1 MPKSILVDLPAVRQS
16 AELNSAPVPLLER
29 LEAYLNRSAGFVLLM
44 PAVLLIASLAI
55 FPLFIS
61 LYISLARLKF
71 IKGGFELKFVG
82 LANYAKLLVGL
93 DREHFVG
100 RLASPGWIGWSS
112 YALLVCLLGWLFLN
126 YWQRGAV
133 QASGV
138 VWRLLGCGISL
149 LIGWYTVHTLAPN
162 GRPGTLIVTMIFVFG
177 GVAAQFLAGLGL
189 AILCAQHFSGRRFF
203 RVVFL
208 LPMMITPVGI
218 GYMFRML
225 ADTSKGPLKPLWV
238 MLGLENTSWVQSA
251 WGARAAVMVGDFW
264 QWTPF
269 MFIVLLAALESQSVE
284 EVEAAVVDGATF
296 WQIFRH
302 ITIPAI
308 LPVSSTVVLIRMIE
322 AFKIIDLPN
331 ILTNGGPGTATESV
345 TLHAYSLWRRLDIG
359 GSAAVGYLLLVL
371 VTFFAVSYAN
381 FIRPRHTVE

>member
-1 MPKSILVDLPAVRQS
+1 
-16 AELNSAPVPLLER
+16 
-29 LEAYLNRSAGFVLLM
+29 
-44 PAVLLIASLAI
+44 
-55 FPLFIS
+55 
-61 LYISLARLKF
+61 
-71 IKGGFELKFVG
+71 
-82 LANYAKLLVGL
+82 
-93 DREHFVG
+93 
-100 RLASPGWIGWSS
+100 
-112 YALLVCLLGWLFLN
+112 
-126 YWQRGAV
+126 
-133 QASGV
+133 
-138 VWRLLGCGISL
+138 
-149 LIGWYTVHTLAPN
+149 
-162 GRPGTLIVTMIFVFG
+162 
-177 GVAAQFLAGLGL
+177 
-189 AILCAQHFSGRRFF
+189 
-203 RVVFL
+203 
-208 LPMMITPVGI
+208 MITPVGI